1 MKTNYLLVALLSIL
15 MFTVSCSKNGAE
27 PQIVFTNNIAEGQA
41 NSAGEYTITGHM
53 DSEEQLDYV
62 TLTKQGEANPF
73 LIDES
78 TAKNKT
84 QYDFS
89 YLITGITANTTIVI
103 KIYDQEGQAVTAN
116 FLIRK

>member
-15 MFTVSCSKNGAE
+15 MFTVSCSKDGAE
-27 PQIVFTNNIAEGQA
+27 PQITFTNNLAEGQA
-41 NSAGEYTITGHM
+41 NAAGEYTITGHM
-53 DSEEQLDYV
+53 DSEAQLDYV
-62 TLTKQGEANPF
+62 TLTKQGQADPF
-73 LIDES
+73 LIDNS

-89 YLITGITANTTIVI
+89 YLVTGITANTTIVM
-103 KIYDQEGQAVTAN
+103 KIYDQDGQVVTAN